1 MLKYTEYKQVF
12 LELPEEVSLAFS
24 ISSCPNLC
32 RGCHSPE
39 LRKDI
44 GTPIEECF
52 KIIHKYRKH
61 ITAIC
66 LLGHGGLQHK
76 EEFIKFLE
84 ELKTKFPEL
93 KIGLYSGL
101 NYMIEE
107 YKPYLDYYKVG
118 EYIEELGGLD
128 CPKTTN
134 QIIHKLKR

>member
-1 MLKYTEYKQVF
+1 MTPDNRRLVKEIMLKYTEYKLVF

-39 LRKDI
+39 LRNDI

-66 LLGHGGLQHK
+66 LKMVLL
-76 EEFIKFLE
+76 F
-84 ELKTKFPEL
+84 T
-93 KIGLYSGL
+93 
-101 NYMIEE
+101 
-107 YKPYLDYYKVG
+107 
-118 EYIEELGGLD
+118 
-128 CPKTTN
+128 
-134 QIIHKLKR
+134 